1 MAIEKIAIADLE
13 RETLQTRVA
22 LSADTVDDY
31 AEAMKGK
38 AKFPPVTV
46 FADAERDTLWLAD
59 GFHRVAAAEAD
70 GYKVVKAEV
79 IPGTFADA
87 LKHALGANANHG
99 LRRSNADKQKA
110 LEMAWENRRELWPRK
125 DKADP
130 SAAVLAEAC
139 GISLGTVNRFL
150 AEVEPISMREV
161 PMANFSRQ
169 PPQNAEVEPPKKGKT
184 KPPVRKNAPPPPP
197 PVRKVFGKDGKTRD
211 VPVPVRPS
219 VPVRKNAPPM
229 PTAKKAPAYDHAKGV
244 MTDRFGVEIPMQIRG
259 AFKAETVRDE
269 IETHLRAAANLLKRA
284 MEEKDPSVAQF
295 RQADLIDLQNAV
307 RTAKFTKPHCVCR
320 ICQGNGRGSC
330 TACHETG
337 FQTQAQYD
345 NNPKEFKA

>member
-31 AEAMKGK
+31 AEAMKVK

-139 GISLGTVNRFL
+139 GV
-150 AEVEPISMREV
+150 SMRT
-161 PMANFSRQ
+161 AQDFIAQIQ
-169 PPQNAEVEPPKKGKT
+169 PTQIAQVEPPKKGKT

-269 IETHLRAAANLLKRA
+269 IETHLRAATNLLKRA
-284 MEEKDPSVAQF
+284 MDEKDPSVAQF

>member
-1 MAIEKIAIADLE
+1 
-13 RETLQTRVA
+13 
-22 LSADTVDDY
+22 
-31 AEAMKGK
+31 
-38 AKFPPVTV
+38 
-46 FADAERDTLWLAD
+46 
-59 GFHRVAAAEAD
+59 
-70 GYKVVKAEV
+70 
-79 IPGTFADA
+79 
-87 LKHALGANANHG
+87 
-99 LRRSNADKQKA
+99 
-110 LEMAWENRRELWPRK
+110 
-125 DKADP
+125 
-130 SAAVLAEAC
+130 
-139 GISLGTVNRFL
+139 
-150 AEVEPISMREV
+150 
-161 PMANFSRQ
+161 MANFSGQ
-169 PPQNAEVEPPKKGKT
+169 PPQIAQVEPPKKGKT

-284 MEEKDPSVAQF
+284 MDEKDPSVAQF